1 VGVLASSEAFAE
13 IGDEVI
19 ADHGLE
25 FARRSGEGDDEG
37 VRGMEDEADGGAIGV
52 FEVIAG

>member
-1 VGVLASSEAFAE
+1 VLASSEAFAE